1 METEKRLDL
10 LLVELG
16 FFDSRTKAQTAIADG
31 RVSVDGKPAAKAS
44 AKVSGAA
51 TVSVIPEK
59 EYVGRGAYK
68 LLAAIE
74 SFSPA
79 VSGKKCLDIGAST
92 GGFTEV
98 WLEHGAKGVY
108 AVDVGK
114 DQLAPVLKADK
125 RVSNLEKTDVRTL
138 SPDAVGDAELCSID
152 VSFIS
157 LTKILSSPAVLDLYS
172 RGGKIIALVKPQ
184 FEAGKSAL
192 DKHGV
197 VKKQSDHVRVLDGI
211 LIFASS
217 LGYKVSGLIPSPI
230 RGGDGNREY
239 LMYLA
244 DSLSNLSTA
253 EIVNAA
259 FSASQKE

>member
-16 FFDSRTKAQTAIADG
+16 YFDSRTKAQNAISEG
-31 RVSVDGKPAAKAS
+31 RVSADGKLITKAS
-44 AKVSGAA
+44 AKVSDK
-51 TVSVIPEK
+51 TVLNVVAEK

-74 SFSPA
+74 SFSPDIK
-79 VSGKKCLDIGAST
+79 GKTCLDVGAST

-98 WLEHGAKGVY
+98 WLEHGANKVY

-114 DQLAPVLKADK
+114 DQLAPRLKSDPRVL
-125 RVSNLEKTDVRTL
+125 SLEKTDVRVLAPET
-138 SPDAVGDAELCSID
+138 VGDAELCSID

-157 LTKILSSPAVLDLYS
+157 LTKILSSPAVTELYG

-197 VKKQSDHVRVLDGI
+197 VKKATDHVRVLDSM

-217 LGYKVSGLIPSPI
+217 LGYKVAGLIPSPI
-230 RGGDGNREY
+230 SGGDGNREY
-239 LMYLA
+239 LMYLS
-244 DSLSNLSTA
+244 DSIAAISTA
-253 EIVNAA
+253 EIVKSA
-259 FSASQKE
+259 FSATPKE

>member
-10 LLVELG
+10 LLVGLG
-16 FFDSRTKAQTAIADG
+16 YFDSRTKAQNAITEG
-31 RVSVDGKPAAKAS
+31 RVSVGGKTVTKVS
-44 AKVSGAA
+44 AKVSDSAS
-51 TVSVIPEK
+51 VSVKTEK

-79 VSGKKCLDIGAST
+79 VEGKKCLDIGAST

-98 WLEHGAKGVY
+98 WLEHGAAGVY

-114 DQLAPVLKADK
+114 DQLAPLLKNDP
-125 RVSNLEKTDVRTL
+125 RVTNLEKTDVRTL
-138 SPDAVGDAELCSID
+138 SPEIVGDAELCSID

-157 LTKILSSPAVLDLYS
+157 LTKILSSPAVKELYAK
-172 RGGKIIALVKPQ
+172 GGKVIALVKPQ
-184 FEAGKSAL
+184 FEAGKNAL

-197 VKKQSDHVRVLDGI
+197 VKKASDHIRVLDGI
-211 LIFASS
+211 LIFAAG

-230 RGGDGNREY
+230 QGGDGNREY
-239 LMYLA
+239 LIYLA
-244 DSLSNLSTA
+244 DSIADINTSETVKN
-253 EIVNAA
+253 A
-259 FSASQKE
+259 FSAPQK